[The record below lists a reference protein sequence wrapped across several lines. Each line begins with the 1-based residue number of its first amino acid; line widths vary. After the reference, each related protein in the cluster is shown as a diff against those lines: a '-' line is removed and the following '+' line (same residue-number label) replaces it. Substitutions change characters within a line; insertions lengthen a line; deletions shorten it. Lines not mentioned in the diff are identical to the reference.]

1 MNIPPEEQIAILKNK
16 ILFDIAKFR
25 GKIETDIENLRS
37 IETKSHITV
46 DSQIGKIKENMFID
60 VERLTEEMVSNFN
73 RINDEVLDNL
83 SYTMTEY
90 IPTKETL
97 IRKIVKGRYFYYS
110 PKRVALPQTLEQLC
124 DKVECIRKDVRY
136 LMKDCD

>member
-46 DSQIGKIKENMFID
+46 DSQIDKIKENMFID
-60 VERLTEEMVSNFN
+60 VERLTEEMLSNFN